1 MTRNESSFPG
11 RLDDSRQYQRPE
23 HFVTASGR
31 LEPQHPVRPGQGN
44 PQASHPR
51 RRDGKWPTRCIGSKT
66 EIELKLPPS
75 HTQRRRR
82 LQHREFSIVV
92 C

>member
-1 MTRNESSFPG
+1 MTRNESSFLVGSMIRAIPTPG
-11 RLDDSRQYQRPE
+11 ALRHRQWPSRTQQ
-23 HFVTASGR
+23 
-31 LEPQHPVRPGQGN
+31 PVRPGQGN

-51 RRDGKWPTRCIGSKT
+51 RRDRKRPTRCLGIKT
-66 EIELKLPPS
+66 EIQLKLPRS